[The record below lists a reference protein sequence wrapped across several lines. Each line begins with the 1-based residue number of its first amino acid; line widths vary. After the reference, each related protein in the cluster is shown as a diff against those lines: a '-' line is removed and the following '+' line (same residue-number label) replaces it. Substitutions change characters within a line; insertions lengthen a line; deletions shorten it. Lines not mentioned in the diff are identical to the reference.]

1 MSFTTAQ
8 RQRAIG
14 LYKQLLRT
22 SSQTFQGDA
31 ATAGAW
37 RQQVRDQFQAASQ
50 ETDSL
55 KIDEGLRT
63 WEDVVKVL
71 RHNVVQ
77 GEFKE
82 DRKVF
87 HLNFTKDTELGSNES
102 VRQGR
107 KQQLEQL
114 RANKGFSGCG
124 GSSSAGGPSS
134 VRQFSTHA
142 YAQSAKAPVSSH
154 LPRPA
159 AQFPQMTLLS
169 DGSSIQLTTTS
180 PRSTVRLT
188 RDITNHPLW
197 NPSMDRTGGASE
209 DDESG
214 RLGRFR
220 RRFGGAEEVIAEP
233 SAGEGGEVTTTEAT
247 SAPAPGTQGDF
258 GADDL
263 DWMSVGGREARAGSP
278 LANKKVGKGKK

>member
-1 MSFTTAQ
+1 MSFTPAQ
-8 RQRAIG
+8 RHKAIG
-14 LYKQLLRT
+14 LYKELIRT
-22 SSQTFQGDA
+22 SSQTFRGDT
-31 ATAGAW
+31 ATATAW
-37 RQQVRDQFQAASQ
+37 RQQVRDTFQAASK
-50 ETDSL
+50 ETDSS
-55 KIDEGLRT
+55 KIDEGLHT
-63 WEDVVKVL
+63 WAEVIKVL

-82 DRKVF
+82 ERKSF
-87 HLNFTKDTELGSNES
+87 HLSFTKDTELGSNES
-102 VRQGR
+102 VKQGR
-107 KQQLEQL
+107 KQQIENL
-114 RANKGFSGCG
+114 RASKGISRC
-124 GSSSAGGPSS
+124 GGPSS
-134 VRQFSTHA
+134 VRQFSSCSTIR
-142 YAQSAKAPVSSH
+142 SGKTPAPSQ

-159 AQFPQMTLLS
+159 ARFPQMTLLS

-197 NPSMDRTGGASE
+197 NPSMERTGGASE

-220 RRFGGAEEVIAEP
+220 RRFGGAEEVVAAP
-233 SAGEGGEVTTTEAT
+233 SPSSEEGEVTTTEAS
-247 SAPAPGTQGDF
+247 SAPAPGTKGDF

-278 LANKKVGKGKK
+278 LVNKKLGKGKK